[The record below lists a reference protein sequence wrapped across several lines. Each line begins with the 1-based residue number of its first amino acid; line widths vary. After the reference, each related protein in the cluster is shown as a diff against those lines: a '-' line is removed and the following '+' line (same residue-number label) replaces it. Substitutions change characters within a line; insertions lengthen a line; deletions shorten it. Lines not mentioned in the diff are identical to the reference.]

1 MPLLRVK
8 LEDRFFIVTGIEI
21 DELEFCTRE
30 LNLENDAE
38 YIKMMKENNSFQI
51 SVMRNE
57 VANVKSSNR
66 LLSDSVS
73 DLQAENSRFTL

>member
-1 MPLLRVK
+1 
-8 LEDRFFIVTGIEI
+8 
-21 DELEFCTRE
+21 
-30 LNLENDAE
+30 
-38 YIKMMKENNSFQI
+38 MKENNSFQI